1 MVLSRSI
8 FISFL
13 SGLHVRLR
21 ASTDTHVYSKNC
33 TRQTHDLHVCS
44 PRVDVSVSHKCSVF
58 LKPHARCCIGTRTV
72 KHPHS
77 RLFAMRCVTLF
88 ASSCETRRY
97 PLAIVALSA
106 SRHRVGSQS
115 ECILLYRA
123 LGRVRS
129 SLGRPPA
136 KGKSLCIAFAYDTLR
151 FRVKCEGEARSLS
164 LSLCRVP
171 AASRN
176 LLSSFSWPHG

>member
-1 MVLSRSI
+1 MFGEWQNTGLLFEQLGCYRPRVHMVLSRSI

-136 KGKSLCIAFAYDTLR
+136 KGVHCVCLR
-151 FRVKCEGEARSLS
+151 HMVFPCQMRR
-164 LSLCRVP
+164 
-171 AASRN
+171 
-176 LLSSFSWPHG
+176 